1 MRFTMDM
8 EALREHARRSPREG
22 LLDGS
27 AVAAGVRE
35 QLRDYVQQRRAL
47 GLRPPGLAVIQ
58 VEGDPA
64 SSIYVRHKIKA
75 CAQIGIDSHKMLL
88 ACDITQAQ
96 LFEHIDAF
104 NHDPS
109 IDGILLQ
116 LPLPAHLDPMAF
128 IQRIDPDKDVDGLHP
143 TNLGHLM
150 AWRSRLESCTP
161 RGIMRLL
168 GAYDVPLAGARAVV
182 IGRSHLVGRPMAQM
196 LVRAHATVTVCHR
209 HTRELEEVVRQSDLV
224 VSAAGV
230 PGLVRGGWVK
240 QGAVVVDVGTTRGD
254 DGVLRGDVE
263 FDLARPR
270 PRLIS
275 PVPGGVGPM
284 TVATLMENTIR
295 AVAFHTSG
303 QSYDE

>member
-1 MRFTMDM
+1 MRFTMNMD
-8 EALREHARRSPREG
+8 ALRAHAKASSKEG
-22 LLDGS
+22 LLDGR
-27 AVAAGVRE
+27 AVAAGVRQ
-35 QLRDYVQQRRAL
+35 QLTEYVLARHAK
-47 GLRPPGLAVIQ
+47 GLRPPGLAVLQ

-75 CAQIGIDSHKMLL
+75 CAQIGIHSQKLL
-88 ACDITQAQ
+88 LPAETTEAE
-96 LFEHIDAF
+96 LFEHIDAL
-104 NHDPS
+104 NKDAT

-116 LPLPAHLDPMAF
+116 LPLPTHLDPMRF

-161 RGIMRLL
+161 RGVMRLL
-168 GAYDVPLAGARAVV
+168 GAYDVTLAGAQAVV

-196 LVRAHATVTVCHR
+196 LVRANATVTVCHR
-209 HTRELEEVVRQSDLV
+209 HTIGLGEVVRRADLV

-230 PGLVRGGWVK
+230 PGLIPGEWIK
-240 QGAVVVDVGTTRGD
+240 QGAVVVDVGTTRCE
-254 DGVLRGDVE
+254 DGVLRGDVGFE
-263 FDLARPR
+263 RARER
-270 PRLIS
+270 ARLIS

-295 AVAFHTSG
+295 AVAYHTSG
-303 QSYDE
+303 QTYDE

>member
-1 MRFTMDM
+1 MRFTMNMD
-8 EALREHARRSPREG
+8 ALRTHAQASPREG
-22 LLDGS
+22 LLDGR
-27 AVAAGVRE
+27 AVAAGVRQ
-35 QLRDYVQQRRAL
+35 QLIEYVQARHLQ
-47 GLRPPGLAVIQ
+47 GLRPPGLAVLQ

-75 CAQIGIDSHKMLL
+75 CAQIGIHSQQRLL
-88 ACDITQAQ
+88 PAETTQAD
-96 LFEHIDAF
+96 LFEHIDAL
-104 NHDPS
+104 NQDPN

-116 LPLPAHLDPMAF
+116 LPLPAHLDPMSF

-161 RGIMRLL
+161 RGVMRLL
-168 GAYDVPLAGARAVV
+168 AAYDVPLAGTKAVV

-196 LVRAHATVTVCHR
+196 LVRADATVTVCHR
-209 HTRELEEVVRQSDLV
+209 HTVGLEDIVRHCDLL

-230 PGLVRGGWVK
+230 PGLVSGEWIK
-240 QGAVVVDVGTTRGD
+240 QGAVVVDVGTTRD
-254 DGVLRGDVE
+254 LDGVLRGDVGFE
-263 FDLARPR
+263 RARTR
-270 PRLIS
+270 ARLIS

-295 AVAFHTSG
+295 AAAYHTSG
-303 QSYDE
+303 QTYDE